1 MKALNRIVTALL
13 AAAIFPVA
21 YFTDIITVYAHA
33 NLYDSNIV
41 EALSIKRIIELFTG
55 DGLFADL
62 VKGGAS
68 ELPDGLLK
76 FKGNFIAFVVFF
88 AIALLVALATVIV
101 AAATNSR
108 KATASLGA
116 AGLLSIIGMRIAFS
130 AVSSA
135 SSGHADP
142 RLTDRHVVHEPLRQD
157 SARHD
162 EHGARGNDGSVFGDT
177 HLERRVYRNRPR
189 RRTAEEESQ
198 AREEKIKNEGVGFPA
213 PFFSAKQ
220 AIINLDFIGRCVVRK
235 PQKFKGKR
243 ISPQSVEKVR
253 HARPQGSPV

>member
-13 AAAIFPVA
+13 AAAVFPVA
-21 YFTDIITVYAHA
+21 YFTDLITVYMHA
-33 NLYDSNIV
+33 TIYDSNIV
-41 EALSIKRIIELFTG
+41 ENLSVKRIIELFTG

-135 SSGHADP
+135 VKAGS
-142 RLTDRHVVHEPLRQD
+142 LTDMSFMNL
-157 SARHD
+157 
-162 EHGARGNDGSVFGDT
+162 FGKIVLVT
-177 HLERRVYRNRPR
+177 MS
-189 RRTAEEESQ
+189 TAPAVMTVLFLAILIWNVAFIAIDLGEEQ
-198 AREEKIKNEGVGFPA
+198 PKKK
-213 PFFSAKQ
+213 AK
-220 AIINLDFIGRCVVRK
+220 
-235 PQKFKGKR
+235 
-243 ISPQSVEKVR
+243 
-253 HARPQGSPV
+253 HAKKK

>member
-41 EALSIKRIIELFTG
+41 EALSIKRIVELFTG
-55 DGLFADL
+55 DGLFAGVFNKDNM
-62 VKGGAS
+62 S
-68 ELPDGLLK
+68 EIPEGLLK
-76 FKGNFIAFVVFF
+76 FNGNFIAFAVCF
-88 AIALLVALATVIV
+88 ALALLVALATIIV

-135 SSGHADP
+135 VKAGTLTLGS
-142 RLTDRHVVHEPLRQD
+142 LTDMSFMNL
-157 SARHD
+157 
-162 EHGARGNDGSVFGDT
+162 FGKIVLVT
-177 HLERRVYRNRPR
+177 MS
-189 RRTAEEESQ
+189 TAPAVMTVLFLAILIWNVAFIVIDLGEEQ
-198 AREEKIKNEGVGFPA
+198 PKKK
-213 PFFSAKQ
+213 AK
-220 AIINLDFIGRCVVRK
+220 
-235 PQKFKGKR
+235 
-243 ISPQSVEKVR
+243 
-253 HARPQGSPV
+253 HAKKK

>member
-55 DGLFADL
+55 DGLFAGVFNKDNM
-62 VKGGAS
+62 S
-68 ELPDGLLK
+68 EIPEVLLK

-130 AVSSA
+130 AVSLAVKAGTLTLGS
-135 SSGHADP
+135 
-142 RLTDRHVVHEPLRQD
+142 LTDMSFMNL
-157 SARHD
+157 
-162 EHGARGNDGSVFGDT
+162 FGKIVLVT
-177 HLERRVYRNRPR
+177 MS
-189 RRTAEEESQ
+189 TAPAVMTVLFLAILIWNVAFIAIDLGEEQ
-198 AREEKIKNEGVGFPA
+198 PKKK
-213 PFFSAKQ
+213 AK
-220 AIINLDFIGRCVVRK
+220 
-235 PQKFKGKR
+235 
-243 ISPQSVEKVR
+243 
-253 HARPQGSPV
+253 HAKKK

>member
-41 EALSIKRIIELFTG
+41 EALSIKRIVELFTG
-55 DGLFADL
+55 DGLFAGVFNKDNM
-62 VKGGAS
+62 S
-68 ELPDGLLK
+68 EIPEVLLK

-88 AIALLVALATVIV
+88 AIALLVALAIIIV

-108 KATASLGA
+108 KTTAALGA

-135 SSGHADP
+135 VKAGTLTLGS
-142 RLTDRHVVHEPLRQD
+142 LTDMSFMNL
-157 SARHD
+157 
-162 EHGARGNDGSVFGDT
+162 FGKIVLVT
-177 HLERRVYRNRPR
+177 MS
-189 RRTAEEESQ
+189 TAPAVMTVLFLAILIWNVAFIVIDLGEEQ
-198 AREEKIKNEGVGFPA
+198 PKKKTKN
-213 PFFSAKQ
+213 AK
-220 AIINLDFIGRCVVRK
+220 K
-235 PQKFKGKR
+235 K
-243 ISPQSVEKVR
+243 
-253 HARPQGSPV
+253 

>member
-13 AAAIFPVA
+13 AIAVFPVA
-21 YFTDIITVYAHA
+21 YFTDLITVYMHA
-33 NLYDSNIV
+33 TIYDSNIV
-41 EALSIKRIIELFTG
+41 ENLSVKRIIELFTG

-62 VKGGAS
+62 VKRRRIRAPGRTF
-68 ELPDGLLK
+68 LK

-135 SSGHADP
+135 VKAGTLTLGS
-142 RLTDRHVVHEPLRQD
+142 LTDMSFMNL
-157 SARHD
+157 
-162 EHGARGNDGSVFGDT
+162 FGKIVLVT
-177 HLERRVYRNRPR
+177 MS
-189 RRTAEEESQ
+189 TAPAVMTVLFLAILIWNVAFIAIDLGEEQPKKKKPSTQ
-198 AREEKIKNEGVGFPA
+198 
-213 PFFSAKQ
+213 
-220 AIINLDFIGRCVVRK
+220 RK
-235 PQKFKGKR
+235 K
-243 ISPQSVEKVR
+243 
-253 HARPQGSPV
+253 

>member
-41 EALSIKRIIELFTG
+41 EALSIKRIVELFTG
-55 DGLFADL
+55 DGLFAGVFNKDNM
-62 VKGGAS
+62 S
-68 ELPDGLLK
+68 EIPEGLLK
-76 FKGNFIAFVVFF
+76 FKGNFIAFAVCFVL
-88 AIALLVALATVIV
+88 ALLVALATIIV

-135 SSGHADP
+135 VKAGTLTLGS
-142 RLTDRHVVHEPLRQD
+142 LTDMSFMNL
-157 SARHD
+157 
-162 EHGARGNDGSVFGDT
+162 FGKIVLVT
-177 HLERRVYRNRPR
+177 MS
-189 RRTAEEESQ
+189 TAPAVMTVLFLAILIWNVAFIVIDLGEEQ
-198 AREEKIKNEGVGFPA
+198 PKKK
-213 PFFSAKQ
+213 AK
-220 AIINLDFIGRCVVRK
+220 
-235 PQKFKGKR
+235 
-243 ISPQSVEKVR
+243 
-253 HARPQGSPV
+253 HAKKK

>member
-41 EALSIKRIIELFTG
+41 EALSIKRIVELFTG
-55 DGLFADL
+55 DGLFAGVFNKDNM
-62 VKGGAS
+62 S
-68 ELPDGLLK
+68 EIPEVLLK
-76 FKGNFIAFVVFF
+76 FKGNFIAFAVCF
-88 AIALLVALATVIV
+88 ALALLIALATVIV

-135 SSGHADP
+135 VKAGTLTLGS
-142 RLTDRHVVHEPLRQD
+142 LTDMSFMNL
-157 SARHD
+157 
-162 EHGARGNDGSVFGDT
+162 FGKIVLVT
-177 HLERRVYRNRPR
+177 MS
-189 RRTAEEESQ
+189 TAPAVMTVLFLAILIWNVAFIAIDLGEEQ
-198 AREEKIKNEGVGFPA
+198 PKKK
-213 PFFSAKQ
+213 AK
-220 AIINLDFIGRCVVRK
+220 
-235 PQKFKGKR
+235 
-243 ISPQSVEKVR
+243 
-253 HARPQGSPV
+253 HAKKK

>member
-41 EALSIKRIIELFTG
+41 EALSIKRIVELFTG
-55 DGLFADL
+55 DGLFAGVFNKDNM
-62 VKGGAS
+62 S
-68 ELPDGLLK
+68 EIPEVLLK

-88 AIALLVALATVIV
+88 AIALLVALAIIIV

-108 KATASLGA
+108 KTTAALGA

-135 SSGHADP
+135 VKAGTLTLGS
-142 RLTDRHVVHEPLRQD
+142 LTDMSFMNL
-157 SARHD
+157 
-162 EHGARGNDGSVFGDT
+162 FGKIVLVT
-177 HLERRVYRNRPR
+177 MS
-189 RRTAEEESQ
+189 TA
-198 AREEKIKNEGVGFPA
+198 PA
-213 PFFSAKQ
+213 VMTVLFLAILIWNV
-220 AIINLDFIGRCVVRK
+220 AIIVIDLGEEQTK
-235 PQKFKGKR
+235 KKAK
-243 ISPQSVEKVR
+243 
-253 HARPQGSPV
+253 HAKKK

>member
-41 EALSIKRIIELFTG
+41 EALSIKRIVELFTG
-55 DGLFADL
+55 DGLFAGVFNKDNM
-62 VKGGAS
+62 S
-68 ELPDGLLK
+68 EIPEGLLK
-76 FKGNFIAFVVFF
+76 FKGNFIAFAVCF
-88 AIALLVALATVIV
+88 ALALLVALATIIV

-135 SSGHADP
+135 VKAGTLTLGS
-142 RLTDRHVVHEPLRQD
+142 LTDMSFMNL
-157 SARHD
+157 
-162 EHGARGNDGSVFGDT
+162 FGKIVLVT
-177 HLERRVYRNRPR
+177 MS
-189 RRTAEEESQ
+189 TAPAVMTVLFLAILIWNVAFIVIDLGEEQ
-198 AREEKIKNEGVGFPA
+198 PKKK
-213 PFFSAKQ
+213 AK
-220 AIINLDFIGRCVVRK
+220 
-235 PQKFKGKR
+235 
-243 ISPQSVEKVR
+243 
-253 HARPQGSPV
+253 HAKKK

>member
-13 AAAIFPVA
+13 AIAVFPVA
-21 YFTDIITVYAHA
+21 YFTDLITVYMHA
-33 NLYDSNIV
+33 TIYDSNIV
-41 EALSIKRIIELFTG
+41 ENLSVKRIIELFTG

-62 VKGGAS
+62 VKGGTS

-135 SSGHADP
+135 VKAGTLALGS
-142 RLTDRHVVHEPLRQD
+142 LTDMSFMNL
-157 SARHD
+157 
-162 EHGARGNDGSVFGDT
+162 FGKIVLVT
-177 HLERRVYRNRPR
+177 MS
-189 RRTAEEESQ
+189 TAPAVMTVLFLAILIWNVAFIAIDLGEEQ
-198 AREEKIKNEGVGFPA
+198 PKKK
-213 PFFSAKQ
+213 AK
-220 AIINLDFIGRCVVRK
+220 
-235 PQKFKGKR
+235 
-243 ISPQSVEKVR
+243 
-253 HARPQGSPV
+253 HAKKK